1 MAKCSRCGKQ
11 MGKADVCPACGY
23 GPSKSVVNKGMDTV
37 ARATGTVVVTGI
49 EVTEKVMKEAAP
61 VVRTVW
67 HESKK
72 GLKKARDETLKV
84 AKSLK
89 EEGR

>member
-1 MAKCSRCGKQ
+1 M
-11 MGKADVCPACGY
+11 
-23 GPSKSVVNKGMDTV
+23 
-37 ARATGTVVVTGI
+37 
-49 EVTEKVMKEAAP
+49 
-61 VVRTVW
+61 RTVW